1 MGAAIAIFLGLVML
15 YVVLKLALGP
25 VGIAAAVMLA
35 VLAYFVAQKVM
46 VRGR

>member
-1 MGAAIAIFLGLVML
+1 MAAAIAILLGLVVL
-15 YVVLKLALGP
+15 YVMLKLALGL
-25 VGIAAAVMLA
+25 VGIAAAVVLT